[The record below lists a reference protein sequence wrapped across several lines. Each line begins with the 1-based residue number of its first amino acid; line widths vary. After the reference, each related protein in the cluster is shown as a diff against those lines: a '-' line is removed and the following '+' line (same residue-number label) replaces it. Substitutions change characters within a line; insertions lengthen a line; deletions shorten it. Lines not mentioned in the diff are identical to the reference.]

1 MGYSNYWERHPS
13 GADVE
18 RLAFDGLVRDCW
30 RLFTYCEHRGLKLA
44 GPLGDGA
51 PELSPDRVAFN
62 GPDPLGFETFA
73 FPRHGVWAP
82 DGERLRCREYC
93 KTGERPYGA
102 AVVAVLLLA
111 SEHWGPALVVSSD
124 GAYGGQPGQE
134 LVRGLELLQ
143 GAFPDRRGR
152 YSLAPFLGAVTA

>member
-1 MGYSNYWERHPS
+1 MGYSNYWERS
-13 GADVE
+13 YQSWDVE

-51 PELSPDRVAFN
+51 PELLADRVAFN

-73 FPRHGVWAP
+73 FDRSCVWTP
-82 DGERLRCREYC
+82 EGEWLGCRGYC

-111 SEHWGPALVVSSD
+111 VDRYGSALTVGSD
-124 GAYGGQPGQE
+124 GAAGGQPGPE

-152 YSLAPFLGAVTA
+152 YSLAPFLDAVTA